1 MFKKGKSKKIA
12 QAAAPQT
19 SPSNEKAEVNTLI
32 GASTILQGDI
42 NFSCV
47 MRVDG
52 EIQGNIV
59 GDNSNSVLILSD
71 NGKII
76 GELKVDNLIV
86 NGSIEGNVYIGEKIE
101 LYPNAKITGDV
112 HYNLLEMEVGAEV
125 NGRMIREE
133 GAKKE
138 ISAPTESSEP
148 LEIEGLETN
157 T

>member
-1 MFKKGKSKKIA
+1 MFKKGNSKKIS
-12 QAAAPQT
+12 QPAAKA
-19 SPSNEKAEVNTLI
+19 PSNEKAEVNTLI
-32 GASTILQGDI
+32 GASTSLQGDI
-42 NFSCV
+42 NFSGV

-59 GDNSNSVLILSD
+59 GETSNSILILSD
-71 NGKII
+71 NGKIV

-86 NGSIEGNVYIGEKIE
+86 NGSIEGNVFIGEKIE

-125 NGRMIREE
+125 NGRMIRE
-133 GAKKE
+133 
-138 ISAPTESSEP
+138 SAEKTKEP
-148 LEIEGLETN
+148 LPNNGKIAIEGLETN

>member
-1 MFKKGKSKKIA
+1 MFKKGKSNKIS
-12 QAAAPQT
+12 QPAPQAHST
-19 SPSNEKAEVNTLI
+19 SEKAEVNTLI
-32 GASTILQGDI
+32 GASTVLQGDI
-42 NFSCV
+42 NFSGV

-59 GDNSNSVLILSD
+59 GENANSILILSD
-71 NGKII
+71 NGKIT

-86 NGSIEGNVYIGEKIE
+86 NGTIEGNVYIGEKIE

-133 GAKKE
+133 ISKVKPAEPSTAE
-138 ISAPTESSEP
+138 I
-148 LEIEGLETN
+148 EIEGLETN

>member
-1 MFKKGKSKKIA
+1 MFKKGNSKKIS
-12 QAAAPQT
+12 QPAPQAH
-19 SPSNEKAEVNTLI
+19 SSNEKAEVNTLI
-32 GASTILQGDI
+32 GASTILQGDM
-42 NFSCV
+42 NFSGV

-59 GDNSNSVLILSD
+59 GESSNSILILSD
-71 NGKII
+71 NGKIT

-133 GAKKE
+133 VNKKDFAKPANAD
-138 ISAPTESSEP
+138 I
-148 LEIEGLETN
+148 EIEGLETN

>member
-1 MFKKGKSKKIA
+1 MFKKGNRKKIA
-12 QAAAPQT
+12 QPAAQ
-19 SPSNEKAEVNTLI
+19 PSSGNEKAEVNTLI
-32 GASTILQGDI
+32 GASTTLQGDI
-42 NFSCV
+42 NFSGV

-59 GDNSNSVLILSD
+59 GEKSKSILILSD
-71 NGKII
+71 NGKIT

-86 NGSIEGNVYIGEKIE
+86 NGTIEGNVYIGEKIE
-101 LYPNAKITGDV
+101 LYPSAKITGDV

-133 GAKKE
+133 ISTKE
-138 ISAPTESSEP
+138 IPASSNTEASIEF
-148 LEIEGLETN
+148 EGLGTK

>member
-1 MFKKGKSKKIA
+1 MFKKGNRKKIS
-12 QAAAPQT
+12 QATPPA
-19 SPSNEKAEVNTLI
+19 SSSNEKAEVNTLI
-32 GASTILQGDI
+32 GASTTLQGDI
-42 NFSCV
+42 NFSGV

-59 GDNSNSVLILSD
+59 GENNNSILILSD

-86 NGSIEGNVYIGEKIE
+86 NGAIEGNVYIGEKIE

-125 NGRMIREE
+125 NGRMIREQANKTE
-133 GAKKE
+133 LARPDNAE
-138 ISAPTESSEP
+138 IA
-148 LEIEGLETN
+148 IEGLGTN
-157 T
+157 A

>member
-1 MFKKGKSKKIA
+1 MFKKGNSKKIS
-12 QAAAPQT
+12 QPAPQA
-19 SPSNEKAEVNTLI
+19 SSSNEKAEVNTLI
-32 GASTILQGDI
+32 GASTTLQGDI
-42 NFSCV
+42 NFSGV

-59 GDNSNSVLILSD
+59 GENSNSILILSD

-133 GAKKE
+133 VAKKE
-138 ISAPTESSEP
+138 IPASTPSSANV
-148 LEIEGLETN
+148 EIEGLETN

>member
-1 MFKKGKSKKIA
+1 MFKKGNSKKIS
-12 QAAAPQT
+12 QPAPQP
-19 SPSNEKAEVNTLI
+19 SSSNEKAEVNTLI
-32 GASTILQGDI
+32 GASTTLQGDI
-42 NFSCV
+42 NFSGV

-52 EIQGNIV
+52 EIHGNIV
-59 GDNSNSVLILSD
+59 GENSNSILILSD

-86 NGSIEGNVYIGEKIE
+86 NGAIEGNVYIGEKIE

-133 GAKKE
+133 VNKVELVAPGNAE
-138 ISAPTESSEP
+138 IQ
-148 LEIEGLETN
+148 IEGLETN